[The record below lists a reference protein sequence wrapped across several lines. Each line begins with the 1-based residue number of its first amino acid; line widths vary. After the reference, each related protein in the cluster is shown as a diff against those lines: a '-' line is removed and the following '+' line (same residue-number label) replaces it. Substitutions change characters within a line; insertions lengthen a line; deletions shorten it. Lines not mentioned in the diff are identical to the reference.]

1 MKDVQHSAPNL
12 AISACGKAQQW
23 DLALSVFESAN
34 TFKIEPSIITLNVA
48 ISACEKKNQWQGA
61 WNLLG
66 SGRAAALEVS
76 VVTRNAMLSAFG
88 KGAQWQRALF
98 LLRAEDMP
106 TPDILSFNAAI
117 AACERGKK
125 WQEALCLL
133 REVEDLS
140 CPDVITYNSA
150 ISSLRETT
158 GLCRGRRTSLNM
170 SSTNHRFLGEASGPR
185 DQPRAANVWSW
196 GSECLGVFFFLPS
209 EASMKHHFKESDG
222 SGASA
227 SGSPSG
233 SRSGWPAFQWVLQTV
248 RVEFQQ
254 AGPRWSSGETRDVF
268 SSFGLLVFLRIVAWR
283 GIALRLPNRS
293 IGLMGSGAKG
303 IRQDAGFTGF
313 TLVEPTNESCG
324 TAQRKLSGDDPKPNT

>member
-48 ISACEKKNQWQGA
+48 ISACEKKNQWEGA

-233 SRSGWPAFQWVLQTV
+233 SRSGRAKMIGQPSSGSSKQSELSSSKLVPVGV
-248 RVEFQQ
+248 RVKQGMCFP
-254 AGPRWSSGETRDVF
+254 A
-268 SSFGLLVFLRIVAWR
+268 LVCWYFFASWH
-283 GIALRLPNRS
+283 GAALR
-293 IGLMGSGAKG
+293 
-303 IRQDAGFTGF
+303 FVF
-313 TLVEPTNESCG
+313 PTDRF
-324 TAQRKLSGDDPKPNT
+324 A